1 MDGTEKRESF
11 FYPVKL
17 LAGILYPDEKWWKW
31 TVDALSALWGTPE
44 EFSDPFPFSNTD
56 YYAEIAPLLYRRFI
70 SFPGLRDGGELAGW
84 KLASC
89 TVEERSRNP
98 RAVNIDPGYVNG
110 ARLVLASTKDHA
122 HRIYL
127 GKGIQAEVTLRY
139 RFRKWQ
145 PFDYTFPD
153 FASGRYDGFLS
164 RVRHRWIKEMDRRRN
179 GG

>member
-1 MDGTEKRESF
+1 MDRTEKPAPS

-17 LAGILYPDEKWWKW
+17 LTGVLYPDEEWWTW
-31 TVDALSALWGTPE
+31 TVDALTALWGTPE
-44 EFSDPFPFSNTD
+44 EISDSFPFSNTD
-56 YYAEIAPLLYRRFI
+56 YYAEIAPVLCRRFL
-70 SFPGLRDGGELAGW
+70 SFPGLRDGGELPEW

-89 TVEERSRNP
+89 TLEERSGSAR
-98 RAVNIDPGYVNG
+98 RVNIDPGYVNG

-153 FASGRYDGFLS
+153 FASGRYDSFLS
-164 RVRHRWIKEMDRRRN
+164 RVRKRWIEEMERRRN